1 MEKNFAKTP
10 IFAREGAQNGPKM
23 RFFKIMKNQFI
34 ERFWFFNKVTVA
46 YKLKVDLYFF
56 LGGGGILFWGF

>member
-1 MEKNFAKTP
+1 MEKNFPKTP

-34 ERFWFFNKVTVA
+34 ERF
-46 YKLKVDLYFF
+46 
-56 LGGGGILFWGF
+56 